1 MDKIKR
7 VSLENMPD
15 RNPRLQ
21 LGSVLYTGGADGS
34 LKSFNLLG
42 GADAF
47 GTERKAGS
55 SHDYYLYTED
65 AKGSTVTVLDNA
77 GSRVVSY
84 LYDDFGDVTE
94 SKATGYRGFENEQ
107 QGAGSPR

>member
-1 MDKIKR
+1 
-7 VSLENMPD
+7 MPD

-34 LKSFNLLG
+34 LKSINLLN
-42 GADAF
+42 GAGAF
-47 GTERKAGS
+47 GTERRAGS

-94 SKATGYRGFENEQ
+94 SKATGYRGFENEL
-107 QGAGSPR
+107 QGAGSP